1 MNKTLSLLFA
11 LAFLTGGAAAQPK
24 RRAPS
29 RPAAGV
35 TLNIKAG
42 VITTAGDAKPV
53 ARREF
58 MVFKDDIEPTLATID
73 DGQGDHLDVLK
84 FHFSEQLKELG
95 DEHYDKALA
104 KLQPLIIAK
113 FTTDFQGNASVRLT
127 GGGSFWL
134 YGSSQKIGRSSCLWY
149 MKITPGK
156 NSDLILDNN
165 NAVYCG

>member
-11 LAFLTGGAAAQPK
+11 LAFLTGGLAAQPK

-53 ARREF
+53 TRREF

-73 DGQGDHLDVLK
+73 DGQGDHLDVLR

-113 FTTDFQGNASVRLT
+113 FTTDFQGNAECSTDRWRIILALRIQPEDRSVFLSVVHENYA
-127 GGGSFWL
+127 G
-134 YGSSQKIGRSSCLWY
+134 QKL
-149 MKITPGK
+149 
-156 NSDLILDNN
+156 
-165 NAVYCG
+165 